1 MSPFKPAKKSQ
12 SKLRLALIGISGS
25 GKTYTALT
33 LAKHLGQR
41 IAVIDTERGS
51 ASKYSGDVA
60 AFDVLE
66 LDDYAPANYVRA
78 IKAAGAAEYDVLVI
92 DSMTHAWTGKGGAIE
107 MVDRAQKR
115 SGNSNSFVAWREV
128 TPEHNA
134 MVDAILQS
142 PCHVIATVRAKTAYE
157 MEENDRGRKVP
168 KKIGMKPEQRDGLEY
183 EFDVVADLDAEHHL
197 LVTKTRCAAL
207 DRAVIKNPGEDVAK
221 ILSGWL
227 TDGVP
232 APKPRTVEDVL
243 ADIHACDDPEK
254 LDPLIKEGRGMWR
267 TLPPALQTEVV
278 AVMKAA
284 PERVAE
290 RAALKLEAEQ
300 AERALSAEA
309 QQQQAGEA

>member
-1 MSPFKPAKKSQ
+1 
-12 SKLRLALIGISGS
+12 
-25 GKTYTALT
+25 
-33 LAKHLGQR
+33 
-41 IAVIDTERGS
+41 
-51 ASKYSGDVA
+51 
-60 AFDVLE
+60 
-66 LDDYAPANYVRA
+66 
-78 IKAAGAAEYDVLVI
+78 
-92 DSMTHAWTGKGGAIE
+92 
-107 MVDRAQKR
+107 
-115 SGNSNSFVAWREV
+115 
-128 TPEHNA
+128 
-134 MVDAILQS
+134 
-142 PCHVIATVRAKTAYE
+142 
-157 MEENDRGRKVP
+157 
-168 KKIGMKPEQRDGLEY
+168 
-183 EFDVVADLDAEHHL
+183 VADLDAEHHL